1 MEYICLAALPKWF
14 CNLPVNVYMY
24 LNSLFKLLI
33 CVTPGIEQYR
43 KWWNFCNI
51 QPCKFLMWF
60 SNPKFWLI
68 VSSRIFR
75 NTYVSRYI
83 FRRKYVR
90 LLAATNQLQEHFSPF
105 VHPSVRYHTIFT
117 VIVPSWNSQKLLLLT
132 CVMSRQKVEGRGQRS
147 RPQRSKQILLQFGG
161 FRTVTPVWFH
171 RWLQNEAKISQ

>member
-1 MEYICLAALPKWF
+1 MEYICIAALPKWF
-14 CNLPVNVYMY
+14 CNLPVNIYMY

-43 KWWNFCNI
+43 KWWSFCNI
-51 QPCKFLMWF
+51 QPCKFFMWF

-68 VSSRIFR
+68 ASSRIFR

-105 VHPSVRYHTIFT
+105 VHPSVRLSHHFHCHCTIMKFPEVIITDMCDVQKKGQGQGSKVKATEVKTNFT
-117 VIVPSWNSQKLLLLT
+117 SIWSF
-132 CVMSRQKVEGRGQRS
+132 
-147 RPQRSKQILLQFGG
+147 PQCDSSL
-161 FRTVTPVWFH
+161 
-171 RWLQNEAKISQ
+171 IS